1 MVGSSLYSYFH
12 KTPWPADF
20 NLILVCMVIYYVS
33 SYTWWFLK
41 KYANIEYFKWYR
53 TSFNHDSK
61 QGPALDDELSKFVS
75 KHSSQLENA
84 MLKVGSKAELYSENY
99 NLSIEV
105 VLKDKKVLRVASSD
119 AEQERHEL
127 RQVRRHRGQHLQR
140 EDQRALQSARVGG
153 LEIHKLTSVTR
164 SRRLDYNSN

>member
-1 MVGSSLYSYFH
+1 VVGSSLYSYFH

-53 TSFNHDSK
+53 TSFKHDSK
-61 QGPALDDELSKFVS
+61 QGPVVDDELHKFLG
-75 KHSSQLENA
+75 KHGGQLENA
-84 MLKVGSKAELYSENY
+84 LLKVGSKAELFSENY

-105 VLKDKKVLRVASSD
+105 VLKDKKVLKVAVAD
-119 AEQERHEL
+119 AEQDRDEL
-127 RQVRRHRGQHLQR
+127 RQVRGHRRQHLLR
-140 EDQRALQSARVGG
+140 KGQRALQSA
-153 LEIHKLTSVTR
+153 TPR
-164 SRRLDYNSN
+164 SPQGA